1 VGSWNF
7 HYLLVSDSKCLA
19 FTPHKWCK
27 FICDILRERP
37 DRGHGIPASVNT
49 VGRQEPLRQGRTN
62 LAIEE
67 SLFYKFMPLGRRN
80 DNRRA

>member
-1 VGSWNF
+1 MWEAGIF
-7 HYLLVSDSKCLA
+7 IIYLLVIVNAWHLLRINGAKLCA
-19 FTPHKWCK
+19 
-27 FICDILRERP
+27 ILRERP

-67 SLFYKFMPLGRRN
+67 SLFYKFMSLGRRN
-80 DNRRA
+80 DN